1 MKNLSIS
8 NNALTHCP
16 SGGDILVETAGYIPK
31 EVQLQALVSSGE
43 ALQAYRKNLYPE
55 YESIPVDPEFDP
67 TAQVGYD
74 VFDALNDIAT
84 VRRKFSDA
92 ERLARAVAHE
102 SATVMPVVNASPMEK
117 LKPETAGSVPAVAKT
132 VDLE

>member
-1 MKNLSIS
+1 MRNLTVS

-16 SGGDILVETAGYIPK
+16 AGGDILVETAGYIPK
-31 EVQLQALVSSGE
+31 EVQLQALVQSGE

-55 YESIPVDPEFDP
+55 YESDPVDPEFDP
-67 TAQVGYD
+67 TAQKGYD

-92 ERLARAVAHE
+92 QRLALAAAHE
-102 SATVMPVVNASPMEK
+102 TAEVEPVINADPVAKSR
-117 LKPETAGSVPAVAKT
+117 PETAGSTPAVAKT
-132 VDLE
+132 VPLE